1 MGSSVRF
8 INRITNDFPML
19 SRNVN
24 GTRLVY
30 LDSAATSLK
39 PNKVISKINNFY
51 NSSTS
56 NVYRGTSVLSE
67 ETTLEFN
74 EVRCKVADFIG
85 ANHAKQGLVAK

>member
-30 LDSAATSLK
+30 LDSLNQELQDLLCGDIDCS
-39 PNKVISKINNFY
+39 I
-51 NSSTS
+51 
-56 NVYRGTSVLSE
+56 G
-67 ETTLEFN
+67 ETIAPEMSGKFALI
-74 EVRCKVADFIG
+74 K
-85 ANHAKQGLVAK
+85 